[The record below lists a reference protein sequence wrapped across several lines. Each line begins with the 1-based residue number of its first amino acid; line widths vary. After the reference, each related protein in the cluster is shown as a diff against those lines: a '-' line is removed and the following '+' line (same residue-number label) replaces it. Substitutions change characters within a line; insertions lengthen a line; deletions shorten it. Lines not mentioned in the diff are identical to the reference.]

1 MSDEPV
7 SDSPVGDGPMSDGP
21 SDGPV
26 NERDRPAAERITL
39 DLLPGAVVRRRAL
52 VVCGGALIVAAAL
65 GGIIGLLGGR
75 DAGLIAAAVVGLPLI
90 VLSLG
95 EARRHTWLADG
106 VVSVRAFGTRSVDL
120 RRAERIELLITDV
133 RGTRSVGVLVGGP
146 PKDKTIN
153 IAVATYAGAAG
164 RELDIL
170 ALRRLAD
177 GLAGG
182 TEPRGLVFAELL
194 VAQLRAEAREEA
206 AADRPLYRIAALA
219 PGGRLAH
226 RVHPDA
232 VTQFVATL
240 D

>member
-1 MSDEPV
+1 M
-7 SDSPVGDGPMSDGP
+7 SDSPGSGGALDQPG
-21 SDGPV
+21 
-26 NERDRPAAERITL
+26 AQRISL

-52 VVCGGALIVAAAL
+52 VVCAGAVIVGAAL
-65 GGIIGLLGGR
+65 GGVIGLLSGR
-75 DAGLIAAAVVGLPLI
+75 TAGLIAAAIIGLPLI
-90 VLSLG
+90 ALAVG

-120 RRAERIELLITDV
+120 RRADRIELLITEV

-153 IAVATYAGAAG
+153 IAVATYAGAGG

-206 AADRPLYRIAALA
+206 AVDRPLYRVAALS

-226 RVHPDA
+226 RIHPDA